1 MATENGLQQ
10 LRALFKDID
19 QKLLDSNQEGF
30 FSWLSGNKGTTS
42 SYTTPMSEFPWLSFF
57 VMEAEEERTEFLRF
71 WQALVKELSENH
83 QQLSLDKCHKKIVS
97 EGNFP
102 EHAINLNSL
111 PVRFSIKLFTGWPI
125 KIKPQKF

>member
-1 MATENGLQQ
+1 MT
-10 LRALFKDID
+10 LRSGRRSTTKYLFFYFYQSADCQVK
-19 QKLLDSNQEGF
+19 QEGF

-57 VMEAEEERTEFLRF
+57 VMEAEEERPDFLLF
-71 WQALVKELSENH
+71 WQALIREVSENH
-83 QQLSLDKCHKKIVS
+83 QQLSLDKCHKKIVA

-111 PVRFSIKLFTGWPI
+111 PVRYIKWGQSMMLLLG
-125 KIKPQKF
+125 